1 MVSIAFAVRAVE
13 SVVFGSTTLTL
24 AERVIALLPDAA
36 LTSPEDDEVEEEEE
50 EEEEE
55 ELSSLFAQ
63 PRRIRLIVPS
73 ITSKLIVLFII
84 LPCLMN
90 KSRNVGVH
98 NPYRVNYKSL

>member
-50 EEEEE
+50 EEEE
-55 ELSSLFAQ
+55 LSSLFAQ

-84 LPCLMN
+84 PPCLMN
-90 KSRNVGVH
+90 KLRNVGVH

>member
-1 MVSIAFAVRAVE
+1 MHDWSKPSWFNVE
-13 SVVFGSTTLTL
+13 V
-24 AERVIALLPDAA
+24 
-36 LTSPEDDEVEEEEE
+36 E

-98 NPYRVNYKSL
+98 NPYRVNNKSL

>member
-36 LTSPEDDEVEEEEE
+36 LTSPED

-98 NPYRVNYKSL
+98 NPYRENYKSL

>member
-36 LTSPEDDEVEEEEE
+36 LTSPEDDEVEVE

-55 ELSSLFAQ
+55 ELSSFFAQ
-63 PRRIRLIVPS
+63 PRRIRLIVTS
-73 ITSKLIVLFII
+73 IIARELV
-84 LPCLMN
+84 
-90 KSRNVGVH
+90 V
-98 NPYRVNYKSL
+98 

>member
-50 EEEEE
+50 EE
-55 ELSSLFAQ
+55 LSSLFAQ

-84 LPCLMN
+84 PPCLMN
-90 KSRNVGVH
+90 KLRNVGVH